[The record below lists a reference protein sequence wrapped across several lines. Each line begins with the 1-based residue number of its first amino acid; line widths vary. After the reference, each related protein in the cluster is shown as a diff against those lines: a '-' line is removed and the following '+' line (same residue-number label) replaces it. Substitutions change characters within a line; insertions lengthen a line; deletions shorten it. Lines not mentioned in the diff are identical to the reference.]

1 MTEQPINT
9 KKKNGDI
16 SKAPTP
22 QNTPASVTNS
32 YMRSKPPTVSTIQ
45 ESNNEDGTGTGTGV
59 GVGAVTGGI
68 ANNPVL
74 LSMIQGKLGD
84 LVGKQSGYI
93 DNLSKPVKN
102 RVYGLKS
109 LQLNQMKLEAQF
121 QKELL
126 ELEKKFFAKYQP
138 LYVKR
143 KQIINGELEP
153 TVEEIE
159 EGQQLEE
166 EEKGIDKEEGEGEG
180 EEEEEEDQGGDDDDD
195 DEKGIPG
202 FWLTA
207 LENLSTVS
215 ETITDRDSEVL
226 ANLIDIRMEYLS
238 TPGFQ
243 LIFEFKS
250 NEFFENQ
257 ILTKTYHYQAE
268 LGYSGDFVY
277 DHADGCEIRWKLK
290 ENNVTI
296 TIERR
301 KQRNKTTKQTR
312 TIEKLTPTESFFNFF
327 DPPKPPKIK
336 SEGDDDDDNNN
347 EDGLQD
353 KQRENNG
360 DDEGDEGDE
369 EEDEELEARLELD
382 YQLGEEIKDRLIPR
396 AIDWFTGDA
405 VDFDYQDFEGEGD
418 EDEFSDEDGEG
429 DSDDDDDDDDEDD
442 DDNDAA
448 TGNQKQPP
456 PECKQQ

>member
-1 MTEQPINT
+1 MSEPIR
-9 KKKNGDI
+9 KKLGDI

-32 YMRSKPPTVSTIQ
+32 YLKSQPPTVSTIN
-45 ESNNEDGTGTGTGV
+45 EEDSNGLSGQL
-59 GVGAVTGGI
+59 

-84 LVGKQSGYI
+84 LVGQQSGYV
-93 DNLSKPVKN
+93 DSLAKPVKN

-109 LQLNQMKLEAQF
+109 IQQKQMQLEAEF

-126 ELEKKFFAKYQP
+126 NLEKRYFKKYEP
-138 LYVKR
+138 LYERR
-143 KQIINGELEP
+143 KKIINGDEEP

-159 EGQQLEE
+159 EGEILNENEHEDDEEPKISEVKEE
-166 EEKGIDKEEGEGEG
+166 ED
-180 EEEEEEDQGGDDDDD
+180 EEEEDEEES
-195 DEKGIPG
+195 EKGIPG

-207 LENLSTVS
+207 LENLPTVT

-226 ANLIDIRMEYLS
+226 HYLKDIRMEYLE
-238 TPGFQ
+238 TPGFE
-243 LIFEFKS
+243 LIFEF
-250 NEFFENQ
+250 NENPFLTNQ

-277 DHADGCEIRWKLK
+277 DHADGVEINWKSK
-290 ENNVTI
+290 EQNVTI

-301 KQRNKTTKQTR
+301 KQRNKNTKQTR

-327 DPPKPPKIK
+327 DPPKPPTN
-336 SEGDDDDDNNN
+336 EEDVN
-347 EDGLQD
+347 EDD
-353 KQRENNG
+353 
-360 DDEGDEGDE
+360 
-369 EEDEELEARLELD
+369 EEDEDEEDEDLEGRLELD

-405 VDFDYQDFEGEGD
+405 VGFGFPEDFEDEEEYDSEEEG
-418 EDEFSDEDGEG
+418 SDED
-429 DSDDDDDDDDEDD
+429 SDAEEE
-442 DDNDAA
+442 AP
-448 TGNQKQPP
+448 KE
-456 PECKQQ
+456 ECKQQ

>member
-45 ESNNEDGTGTGTGV
+45 ESNNEDGTG
-59 GVGAVTGGI
+59 AAAAAGGL

-159 EGQQLEE
+159 EGQ
-166 EEKGIDKEEGEGEG
+166 
-180 EEEEEEDQGGDDDDD
+180 
-195 DEKGIPG
+195 
-202 FWLTA
+202 
-207 LENLSTVS
+207 S
-215 ETITDRDSEVL
+215 
-226 ANLIDIRMEYLS
+226 IR
-238 TPGFQ
+238 
-243 LIFEFKS
+243 
-250 NEFFENQ
+250 
-257 ILTKTYHYQAE
+257 
-268 LGYSGDFVY
+268 
-277 DHADGCEIRWKLK
+277 R
-290 ENNVTI
+290 
-296 TIERR
+296 RR
-301 KQRNKTTKQTR
+301 K
-312 TIEKLTPTESFFNFF
+312 
-327 DPPKPPKIK
+327 
-336 SEGDDDDDNNN
+336 
-347 EDGLQD
+347 
-353 KQRENNG
+353 
-360 DDEGDEGDE
+360 
-369 EEDEELEARLELD
+369 
-382 YQLGEEIKDRLIPR
+382 
-396 AIDWFTGDA
+396 
-405 VDFDYQDFEGEGD
+405 
-418 EDEFSDEDGEG
+418 
-429 DSDDDDDDDDEDD
+429 
-442 DDNDAA
+442 
-448 TGNQKQPP
+448 GNR
-456 PECKQQ
+456 

>member
-1 MTEQPINT
+1 MSEPIR
-9 KKKNGDI
+9 KKSGDI

-32 YMRSKPPTVSTIQ
+32 YLKSQPPTVSTIN
-45 ESNNEDGTGTGTGV
+45 EEDSNGLSGQL
-59 GVGAVTGGI
+59 

-84 LVGKQSGYI
+84 LVGQQSGYV
-93 DNLSKPVKN
+93 DSLAKPVKN

-109 LQLNQMKLEAQF
+109 IQQKQMQLEAEF

-126 ELEKKFFAKYQP
+126 NLEKRYFKKYEP
-138 LYVKR
+138 LYERR
-143 KQIINGELEP
+143 KKIINGDEEP

-159 EGQQLEE
+159 EGEILNENEHEDDEEPKISEVKEE
-166 EEKGIDKEEGEGEG
+166 ED
-180 EEEEEEDQGGDDDDD
+180 EEEEDEEES
-195 DEKGIPG
+195 EKGIPG

-207 LENLSTVS
+207 LENLPTVT

-226 ANLIDIRMEYLS
+226 HYLKDIRMEYLE
-238 TPGFQ
+238 TPGFE
-243 LIFEFKS
+243 LIFEF
-250 NEFFENQ
+250 NENPFLTNQ

-277 DHADGCEIRWKLK
+277 DHADGVEINWKSK
-290 ENNVTI
+290 EQNVTI

-301 KQRNKTTKQTR
+301 KQRNKNTKQTR

-327 DPPKPPKIK
+327 DPPKPPTN
-336 SEGDDDDDNNN
+336 EEDVN
-347 EDGLQD
+347 EDD
-353 KQRENNG
+353 
-360 DDEGDEGDE
+360 
-369 EEDEELEARLELD
+369 EEDEDEEDEDLEGRLELD

-405 VDFDYQDFEGEGD
+405 VGFGFPEDFEDEEEYDSEEEG
-418 EDEFSDEDGEG
+418 SDED
-429 DSDDDDDDDDEDD
+429 SDAEEE
-442 DDNDAA
+442 AP
-448 TGNQKQPP
+448 KE
-456 PECKQQ
+456 ECKQQ